1 MEQAETNFH
10 GSKCNLFE
18 IEPVVREMIERR
30 RASRRPRI
38 AR

>member
-18 IEPVVREMIERR
+18 IERVVREMSEQ
-30 RASRRPRI
+30 AES
-38 AR
+38 